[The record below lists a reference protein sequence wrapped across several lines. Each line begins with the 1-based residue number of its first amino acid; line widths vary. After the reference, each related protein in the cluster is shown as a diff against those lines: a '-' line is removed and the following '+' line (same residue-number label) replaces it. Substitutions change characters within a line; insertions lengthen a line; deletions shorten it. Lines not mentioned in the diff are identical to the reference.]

1 MPLTTTGELVTS
13 AAATHSALAS
23 FNVITLEHV
32 EAVIAGAES
41 VRAPVVLQVSE
52 NAVTFHG
59 GHLLPLAR
67 AAVAAAEH
75 AAVPVALHLDH
86 VRSDTLLHQAA
97 DAGFSSV
104 MYDAAR
110 LPYAENLAATRA
122 AVDRAHAQ
130 GLWIEAELGQIGGK
144 NGRPPLDAHAP
155 GARTDPDEARVF
167 VADSGVDALAVAIGS
182 SHAMTTRTA
191 ALDHA
196 LLKRLSAALDVP
208 LVLHGSSGVP
218 DDELTAAVDRAHAQG
233 LWIEAELGQIGGKNG
248 RPPLDA
254 HAPGART
261 DPDEARVF
269 VADSGVDALA
279 VAIGSSHAMTT
290 RTAALDHALLK
301 RLSAAL
307 DVPLVL
313 HGSSGVPDD
322 ELTAAVAGGITKVN
336 IGTAL
341 NIALTGA
348 IRDFLAE
355 RPEAVDPRSYLTLGR
370 EAMTRAVARTLQTL
384 GAATA

>member
-1 MPLTTTGELVTS
+1 MPLTTTGELITR
-13 AAATHSALAS
+13 AAAARSAVAS

-41 VRAPVVLQVSE
+41 VPAPVVLQVSE
-52 NAVTFHG
+52 NAVKFHG
-59 GHLLPLAR
+59 GRLFPLAR
-67 AAVAAAEH
+67 AAVAAAER

-86 VRSDTLLHQAA
+86 VQSETLLHQAA
-97 DAGFSSV
+97 KAGFSSV

-122 AVDRAHAQ
+122 AADWAHAQ

-155 GARTDPDEARVF
+155 GARTDPDEARAF

-182 SHAMTTRTA
+182 AHAMTTRTA
-191 ALDHA
+191 TLDHA
-196 LLKRLSAALDVP
+196 LLGQLSAALDVP

-218 DDELTAAVDRAHAQG
+218 DG
-233 LWIEAELGQIGGKNG
+233 
-248 RPPLDA
+248 
-254 HAPGART
+254 
-261 DPDEARVF
+261 
-269 VADSGVDALA
+269 
-279 VAIGSSHAMTT
+279 
-290 RTAALDHALLK
+290 
-301 RLSAAL
+301 
-307 DVPLVL
+307 
-313 HGSSGVPDD
+313 
-322 ELTAAVAGGITKVN
+322 ELTAAVAGGISKVN

-348 IRDFLAE
+348 IRQFLAD
-355 RPEAVDPRSYLTLGR
+355 RPDTVDPRGYLTVAR
-370 EAMTRAVARTLQTL
+370 EAMTRTVARALQTL

>member
-1 MPLTTTGELVTS
+1 MPLTTTGDLVTR
-13 AAATHSALAS
+13 AAAARSAVAS
-23 FNVITLEHV
+23 FNIITLEHV

-41 VRAPVVLQVSE
+41 AHAPVVLQVSE
-52 NAVTFHG
+52 NAVRFRG
-59 GHLLPLAR
+59 GRLLPLAR
-67 AAVAAAEH
+67 AAAAAAED

-86 VRSDTLLHQAA
+86 VQNDALLYQAV

-122 AVDRAHAQ
+122 AVDWAHAH

-155 GARTDPDEARVF
+155 GARTDPEEARAF
-167 VADSGVDALAVAIGS
+167 VADSGVDALAVAVGS
-182 SHAMTTRTA
+182 AHAMTTRTA

-218 DDELTAAVDRAHAQG
+218 DGELTAA
-233 LWIEAELGQIGGKNG
+233 I
-248 RPPLDA
+248 
-254 HAPGART
+254 
-261 DPDEARVF
+261 
-269 VADSGVDALA
+269 
-279 VAIGSSHAMTT
+279 
-290 RTAALDHALLK
+290 
-301 RLSAAL
+301 
-307 DVPLVL
+307 
-313 HGSSGVPDD
+313 
-322 ELTAAVAGGITKVN
+322 AGGITKVN

-348 IRDFLAE
+348 IRDFLAD
-355 RPEAVDPRSYLTLGR
+355 RPEAVDPRGYLTVAR
-370 EAMTRAVARTLQTL
+370 DAMTRAVARTLRTL
-384 GAATA
+384 GAPTV

>member
-1 MPLTTTGELVTS
+1 MPLTTTGELVTR
-13 AAATHSALAS
+13 AVNARSALAS
-23 FNVITLEHV
+23 FNIITLEHV

-52 NAVTFHG
+52 NAVRFRG
-59 GHLLPLAR
+59 GRLLPLAR

-75 AAVPVALHLDH
+75 ATVPVALHLDH
-86 VRSDTLLHQAA
+86 VRSDALLYQAA
-97 DAGFSSV
+97 EAGFSSV

-110 LPYAENLAATRA
+110 LPYEENLAATRA
-122 AVDRAHAQ
+122 AVDRAHSR

-144 NGRPPLDAHAP
+144 NGRPPLDAHAH
-155 GARTDPDEARVF
+155 GARTDPDEARAF

-182 SHAMTTRTA
+182 AHAMTTRTA

-196 LLKRLSAALDVP
+196 LL
-208 LVLHGSSGVP
+208 
-218 DDELTAAVDRAHAQG
+218 E
-233 LWIEAELGQIGGKNG
+233 
-248 RPPLDA
+248 
-254 HAPGART
+254 
-261 DPDEARVF
+261 
-269 VADSGVDALA
+269 
-279 VAIGSSHAMTT
+279 
-290 RTAALDHALLK
+290 

-336 IGTAL
+336 VGTAL
-341 NIALTGA
+341 NIALTGT
-348 IRDFLAE
+348 IRGFLTE
-355 RPEAVDPRSYLTLGR
+355 HPEAVDPRGYLTVAR
-370 EAMTRAVARTLQTL
+370 EAMTRTVARTLRIL